1 MVFSQFSLI
10 IFRLILFFIFFRE
23 SLLNDDYFVVM
34 YLNFED
40 FSNSFIIFFYLL
52 YGRILFLK
60 IKKNISNTCKIY
72 MSTDAPKL
80 IARYGDCDYTKH
92 VNM

>member
-60 IKKNISNTCKIY
+60 IKKIKKY
-72 MSTDAPKL
+72 F
-80 IARYGDCDYTKH
+80 
-92 VNM
+92 

>member
-10 IFRLILFFIFFRE
+10 IFRLIPFFIFFRE

-52 YGRILFLK
+52 YGRILF
-60 IKKNISNTCKIY
+60 
-72 MSTDAPKL
+72 
-80 IARYGDCDYTKH
+80 
-92 VNM
+92 

>member
-34 YLNFED
+34 YLNFKD

-60 IKKNISNTCKIY
+60 IKKNKKIF
-72 MSTDAPKL
+72 L
-80 IARYGDCDYTKH
+80 ILAKYI
-92 VNM
+92 

>member
-60 IKKNISNTCKIY
+60 IKKNKKIF
-72 MSTDAPKL
+72 L
-80 IARYGDCDYTKH
+80 ILAKYI
-92 VNM
+92 

>member
-1 MVFSQFSLI
+1 
-10 IFRLILFFIFFRE
+10 
-23 SLLNDDYFVVM
+23 
-34 YLNFED
+34 
-40 FSNSFIIFFYLL
+40 L

>member
-10 IFRLILFFIFFRE
+10 IFRLIPFFIFFRE

-40 FSNSFIIFFYLL
+40 FF
-52 YGRILFLK
+52 
-60 IKKNISNTCKIY
+60 
-72 MSTDAPKL
+72 
-80 IARYGDCDYTKH
+80 
-92 VNM
+92 

>member
-1 MVFSQFSLI
+1 MVFSQFYLI
-10 IFRLILFFIFFRE
+10 IFRLISFFIFFRE

-60 IKKNISNTCKIY
+60 IKKNKKIF
-72 MSTDAPKL
+72 L
-80 IARYGDCDYTKH
+80 ILAKYI
-92 VNM
+92 

>member
-34 YLNFED
+34 YLNFKD

-60 IKKNISNTCKIY
+60 IKKIKKY
-72 MSTDAPKL
+72 F
-80 IARYGDCDYTKH
+80 
-92 VNM
+92 

>member
-10 IFRLILFFIFFRE
+10 IFRLIPFFYFFRE

-40 FSNSFIIFFYLL
+40 FF
-52 YGRILFLK
+52 
-60 IKKNISNTCKIY
+60 
-72 MSTDAPKL
+72 
-80 IARYGDCDYTKH
+80 
-92 VNM
+92 